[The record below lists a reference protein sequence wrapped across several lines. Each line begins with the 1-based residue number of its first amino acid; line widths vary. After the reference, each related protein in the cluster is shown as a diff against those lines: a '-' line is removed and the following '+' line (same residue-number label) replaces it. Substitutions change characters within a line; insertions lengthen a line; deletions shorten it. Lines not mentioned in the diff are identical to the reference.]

1 MANLYL
7 RGTTYWMQYRLNGR
21 RYQETT
27 GTHDAAKAK
36 IALQKKLGDVASLR
50 HAKRMGLPVPE
61 VGTDARMSLEKFLEK
76 YEEHYLN
83 AGGPALRPSRER
95 SWKADLAALRSV
107 VAFLERQGV
116 HQVAKVERRHVEAFR
131 DWRLSTPVKVKRR
144 VPVGKRTKLVEVEK
158 DLSGATVNKAIRVG
172 RAAWSWAIRSGF
184 AREPHPF
191 KGVKAVKLPRYEPE
205 VLNELELRKVL
216 DAAGG
221 LLPIIAT
228 AAYAGL
234 RNSELCALE
243 WPDVDFR
250 RGQVRILCDE
260 TFNTKS
266 RKPRLVPLADELR
279 GILEPSARKVG
290 LCFPSPA
297 TGEEDRE
304 RPWTPQG
311 LCAAVRRVEKR
322 AGVAFSLQT
331 LRRTFGSLL
340 VAKGVPPTR
349 VRDYLGHA
357 SLATTEGY
365 YLERGGEGSA
375 DDVNLIH
382 LGIAAVAGA
391 AQAG

>member
-7 RGTTYWMQYRLNGR
+7 RGTTWWMQYRLNGR
-21 RYQETT
+21 RYQESTA
-27 GTHDAAKAK
+27 THDAAKAK
-36 IALQKKLGDVASLR
+36 IALQKKLGEVAALR

-61 VGTDARMSLEKFLEK
+61 VGTDARMSLAKFLEK
-76 YEEHYLN
+76 YEEHYLA
-83 AGGPALRPSRER
+83 AGGPALRASRER
-95 SWKADLAALRSV
+95 SWKADVAALKSL
-107 VAFLERQGV
+107 VAFLERKGV
-116 HQVAKVERRHVEAFR
+116 HQVAKVERHHVEAFR

-144 VPVGKRTKLVEVEK
+144 IPVGKRTKLVEVEK
-158 DLSGATVNKAIRVG
+158 ELSGATVNKAIRVG
-172 RAAWSWAIRSGF
+172 RAAWSWAIRSGY
-184 AREPHPF
+184 ARDPHPF

-205 VLNELELRKVL
+205 VLNELELRKAL
-216 DAAGG
+216 DAAAAED
-221 LLPIIAT
+221 LLPLVAT

-234 RNSELCALE
+234 RNSEICALE
-243 WPDVDFR
+243 WPDLDFR
-250 RGQVRILCDE
+250 RGQIRVLCDE
-260 TFNTKS
+260 TFTTKS

-279 GILEPSARKVG
+279 AVLEPLTKKVG

-297 TGEEDRE
+297 TGEA
-304 RPWTPQG
+304 WTPQG

-365 YLERGGEGSA
+365 YLERGGGGSA
-375 DDVNLIH
+375 DDVNLIR
-382 LGIAAVAGA
+382 LGLGAGAA